1 MPTVLRENGFS
12 FIIYINDHE
21 PMHVHIFYQGGEA
34 VVNFAGGLK
43 IRDNFGLNRSQ
54 MRRALLITQQNR
66 RLLKEKW
73 SEINEKQ

>member
-12 FIIYINDHE
+12 FIVYINDHE
-21 PMHVHIFYQGGEA
+21 PMHVHIFYQGREA
-34 VVNFAGGLK
+34 VINFADGLK

-54 MRRALLITQQNR
+54 MRRALSITQQNR
-66 RLLKEKW
+66 QLLKEKW